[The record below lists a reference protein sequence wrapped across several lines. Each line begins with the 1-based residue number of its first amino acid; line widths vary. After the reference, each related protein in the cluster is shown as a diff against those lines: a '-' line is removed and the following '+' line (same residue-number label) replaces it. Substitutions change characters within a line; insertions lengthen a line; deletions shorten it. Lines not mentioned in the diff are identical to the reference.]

1 MMVLALV
8 QEIGVAVIGL
18 GTLGWLLLRMRSR
31 GATGNCCGERECPAA
46 KLIVRDLEEARR
58 S

>member
-8 QEIGVAVIGL
+8 QEIGVAVIGF
-18 GTLGWLLLRMRSR
+18 GTLGWLLLRVRSR

-46 KLIVRDLEEARR
+46 KQIVRDLEEARR
-58 S
+58 